1 MIFNHV
7 KELKSQGKKIGITF
21 STFDLFHAGHI
32 AMLAEAKNHC
42 DYLIAGLQTDP
53 TIDRPG
59 IKNKPVQS
67 IVERQIQLA
76 SCRYVDEVVVYETEQ
91 DLCDLLLILPVD
103 VRVLG
108 VEYEDQHFT
117 GRGECH
123 QRDIEIIFNR
133 RDHSF
138 SSSSLRKRVVTA
150 EVEKTLREKAAP
162 VGSDDS
168 PVVSP
173 R

>member
-7 KELKSQGKKIGITF
+7 KELKSQGKRIGITF
-21 STFDLFHAGHI
+21 STFDLLHAGHI
-32 AMLAEAKNHC
+32 AMLAEARNHC

-59 IKNKPVQS
+59 TKNRPVQS

-76 SCRYVDEVVVYETEQ
+76 ACRYVDEVVVYETEQ
-91 DLCDLLLILPVD
+91 DLVDLLLILPLD

-108 VEYEDQHFT
+108 VEYQSQAFS
-117 GRGECH
+117 GRDECG
-123 QRDIEIIFNR
+123 QRQIELVFNA

-138 SSSSLRKRVVTA
+138 SSSSLRKRVVEA
-150 EVEKTLREKAAP
+150 ETQKALQQ
-162 VGSDDS
+162 
-168 PVVSP
+168 